1 MKVANTISGYPVDK
15 QEYINMVKEADDRIS
30 SGNFTTIEDLEKE
43 IENW

>member
-1 MKVANTISGYPVDK
+1 MRVAFTIIGYPVNI
-15 QEYINMVKEADDRIS
+15 QEYISMVKEADDRIS